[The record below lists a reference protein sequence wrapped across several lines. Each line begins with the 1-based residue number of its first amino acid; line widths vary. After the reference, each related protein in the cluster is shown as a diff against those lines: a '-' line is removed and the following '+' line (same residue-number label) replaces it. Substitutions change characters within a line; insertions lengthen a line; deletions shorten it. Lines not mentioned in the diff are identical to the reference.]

1 MSSIPLVRSLSS
13 FSFFSL
19 SPLHYLSCA
28 FLFLLGSLILMKWT
42 SFTQLEKFANK
53 HFQAYCFN
61 ISEKYEKR
69 VLPLLLKYQ
78 SWGKT
83 LADQAHVTC
92 SSKEGGRQ
100 DSCDY
105 HQFHQDH
112 CNRGHSSKKKL
123 GVNTVTWHKG

>member
-28 FLFLLGSLILMKWT
+28 FLSLLGSLILMKWT

-92 SSKEGGRQ
+92 SSKEAGDRTAVTIIN
-100 DSCDY
+100 ST
-105 HQFHQDH
+105 
-112 CNRGHSSKKKL
+112 KI
-123 GVNTVTWHKG
+123 TVIGAILQRKSWVLTL